1 MSSSDFANVYASI
14 NNLQNQFNSF
24 TGNILSNYN
33 QLNRIISQQGNIN
46 TSLNG
51 SGNILTGNLF
61 VNGNANISGNTTI
74 SGNIISN
81 GFSTFTSQ
89 TPLQIVT
96 GTAVIG
102 VVPTLGIKFTGNI
115 TFGRTFRNVPKIT
128 VTSSAGTNTASV
140 SYLVANKTTTQF
152 DLWAYN
158 SWSANTSSDSAI
170 DFIAIG

>member
-61 VNGNANISGNTTI
+61 VNGSANISGNTNI
-74 SGNIISN
+74 SGNVVSN

-128 VTSSAGTNTASV
+128 VTSSNGTHSASL
-140 SYLVANKTTTQF
+140 SYLVVNKTTTQF

-158 SWSANTSSDSAI
+158 SYSIATSSDSAV